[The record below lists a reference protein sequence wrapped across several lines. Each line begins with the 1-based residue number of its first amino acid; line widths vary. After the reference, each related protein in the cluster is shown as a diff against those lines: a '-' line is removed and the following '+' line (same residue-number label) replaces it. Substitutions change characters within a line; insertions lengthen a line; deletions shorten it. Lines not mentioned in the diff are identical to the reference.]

1 MKKISVSRQYAPLR
15 VCADICFYFYTISLF
30 SFSVLYTASDEQG
43 VYGVVTNLIAPWSL
57 QLAVLVAA
65 CLVLGFVII
74 RIDNMALRFLLSLLP
89 GLSFL
94 MSPFQ
99 LILLIHAAAW
109 IYYVIILTIG
119 NFEIHLDVYRRR
131 IRVMLLAA
139 LLLTLCLIIFHF
151 GTDDWYSKKLFGGEM
166 YGLLFF
172 VLAVLSLRGM
182 RLSLGA
188 SKKMRILDG
197 TYVVVLPVLL
207 VAAFFLLRFTVPA
220 ITFLFS
226 LLSRF
231 LIWVS
236 QTFFPGKR
244 MPDIFHPLEEEDV
257 NKVLKEEGSLSLP
270 YGNDQSPDAELVGS
284 GAPARFHVS
293 IPVVLCIM
301 IAFLAGALILVA
313 IRQASIRQK
322 NQKKP
327 RLVGERMERVPFE
340 GLLRHRSGDSGLPV
354 HVRQIRRTYR
364 TYLEHIRS
372 LRMRISISDTSK
384 DVLDH
389 SSAYLDLP
397 ENERLR
403 DLYIAA
409 RYGDPKKVTSDQAAE
424 AKRCL
429 SAIES
434 AKPSAM
440 DE

>member
-1 MKKISVSRQYAPLR
+1 
-15 VCADICFYFYTISLF
+15 
-30 SFSVLYTASDEQG
+30 
-43 VYGVVTNLIAPWSL
+43 
-57 QLAVLVAA
+57 
-65 CLVLGFVII
+65 
-74 RIDNMALRFLLSLLP
+74 
-89 GLSFL
+89 
-94 MSPFQ
+94 
-99 LILLIHAAAW
+99 
-109 IYYVIILTIG
+109 
-119 NFEIHLDVYRRR
+119 
-131 IRVMLLAA
+131 
-139 LLLTLCLIIFHF
+139 
-151 GTDDWYSKKLFGGEM
+151 
-166 YGLLFF
+166 
-172 VLAVLSLRGM
+172 
-182 RLSLGA
+182 
-188 SKKMRILDG
+188 
-197 TYVVVLPVLL
+197 
-207 VAAFFLLRFTVPA
+207 
-220 ITFLFS
+220 
-226 LLSRF
+226 
-231 LIWVS
+231 
-236 QTFFPGKR
+236 
-244 MPDIFHPLEEEDV
+244 
-257 NKVLKEEGSLSLP
+257 
-270 YGNDQSPDAELVGS
+270 
-284 GAPARFHVS
+284 
-293 IPVVLCIM
+293 M
-301 IAFLAGALILVA
+301 IALLAGALILVA

>member
-1 MKKISVSRQYAPLR
+1 
-15 VCADICFYFYTISLF
+15 
-30 SFSVLYTASDEQG
+30 
-43 VYGVVTNLIAPWSL
+43 
-57 QLAVLVAA
+57 
-65 CLVLGFVII
+65 
-74 RIDNMALRFLLSLLP
+74 
-89 GLSFL
+89 
-94 MSPFQ
+94 
-99 LILLIHAAAW
+99 
-109 IYYVIILTIG
+109 
-119 NFEIHLDVYRRR
+119 
-131 IRVMLLAA
+131 
-139 LLLTLCLIIFHF
+139 
-151 GTDDWYSKKLFGGEM
+151 
-166 YGLLFF
+166 
-172 VLAVLSLRGM
+172 
-182 RLSLGA
+182 
-188 SKKMRILDG
+188 
-197 TYVVVLPVLL
+197 
-207 VAAFFLLRFTVPA
+207 
-220 ITFLFS
+220 
-226 LLSRF
+226 
-231 LIWVS
+231 
-236 QTFFPGKR
+236 

-284 GAPARFHVS
+284 GVPVHFHVS

-301 IAFLAGALILVA
+301 IALLAGALILVA

-354 HVRQIRRTYR
+354 HVRQIRRIYR

-403 DLYIAA
+403 ELYIAA

-434 AKPSAM
+434 AKPFAM